1 MTRSTLTAVAIAA
14 SVSAPAYAD
23 TYQVDKQHT
32 EAAFQVRHLF
42 TKVRGVFRDL
52 DGTIRFDKA
61 NPANSNVVFRLKV
74 ASIDTGVDQRD
85 NHLRGQDFFWAEK
98 YAEISFTSSRVVAKG
113 ENAFDVTGDLTIRGV
128 TKRIT
133 VPVSVLGKAIDPWG
147 NEKLGLETEFT
158 VNRKEFGLL
167 WNAALE
173 TGGFLVGDDVKI
185 ALSLQAAARK

>member
-61 NPANSNVVFRLKV
+61 NPSNSNVVFRLKV

-98 YAEISFTSSRVVAKG
+98 YPEISFTSSRVVAKG

-185 ALSLQAAARK
+185 AQSLQAAARK

>member
-42 TKVRGVFRDL
+42 TKVRGVFREV

-61 NPANSNVVFRLKV
+61 NPADSNVVFRLKV

-98 YAEISFTSSRVVAKG
+98 FPDVLDYRHQLAETNSNLGQLLR
-113 ENAFDVTGDLTIRGV
+113 ELNRG
-128 TKRIT
+128 R
-133 VPVSVLGKAIDPWG
+133 
-147 NEKLGLETEFT
+147 E
-158 VNRKEFGLL
+158 
-167 WNAALE
+167 AAE
-173 TGGFLVGDDVKI
+173 VW
-185 ALSLQAAARK
+185 ALSAGTSPSAAK